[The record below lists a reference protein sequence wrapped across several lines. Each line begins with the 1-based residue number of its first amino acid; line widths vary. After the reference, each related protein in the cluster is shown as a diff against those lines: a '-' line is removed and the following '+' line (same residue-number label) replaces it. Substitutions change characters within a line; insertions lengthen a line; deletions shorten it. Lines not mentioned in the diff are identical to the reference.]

1 MAVFEFR
8 GRNPK
13 GELVTGQLE
22 AASRDAVASQLF
34 GRGITPVDI
43 RAHNP
48 KPDLGQRWLEW
59 RHGGRVETVDLIM
72 FSRQMYTISKAG
84 IPLIKGVRGLAASLR
99 HLPLQRAL
107 NDVVEQLESGIE
119 LSVAMR
125 RHPQIFN
132 NLFVSLVSV
141 GENSGQLDQAF
152 LQLSQYLERD
162 LDTRKRIKAALRYPG
177 FVLIAL
183 VAALVVV
190 NLLVIPAF
198 ADMFAQFDSQLPLP
212 TRILLATSAFFVNYW
227 AYLLLV
233 CSGLVVGFY
242 RYIQTEEGSRRWG
255 QWKLRLPIVG
265 DIVERASMARYARSF
280 GLMLRSGVPLV
291 QTLQLC
297 SRVIDNPFLGDKILR
312 IREGI
317 ERGESLYRTHSNSEM
332 FTPLVMQMIAVG
344 EESGQVDSLLTEMAE
359 FYEQEV
365 DYDLKSISDKI
376 EPIMVVVMAGFVLV
390 LALGIFLPMWNLA
403 QVQGAT

>member
-8 GRNPK
+8 GRSPK
-13 GELVTGQLE
+13 GELVTGQQE
-22 AASRDAVASQLF
+22 AASRDALASHLLS
-34 GRGITPVDI
+34 RGITPLDI
-43 RAHNP
+43 RIHNP
-48 KPDLGQRWLEW
+48 KPDLGQRWQEW
-59 RHGGRVETVDLIM
+59 RHGGRVNTIDLIM
-72 FSRQMYTISKAG
+72 FCRQMHTISKAG

-99 HLPLQRAL
+99 HLPFQRAL

-162 LDTRKRIKAALRYPG
+162 LDTRKRIKSALRYPS
-177 FVLIAL
+177 FVMIALAAAL
-183 VAALVVV
+183 VAV

-227 AYLLLV
+227 FYMLL
-233 CSGLVVGFY
+233 GTGGVVYGFY
-242 RYIQTEEGSRRWG
+242 RYIQTEEGSRHWG
-255 QWKLRLPIVG
+255 LWKLRLPIVG
-265 DIVERASMARYARSF
+265 DIIERASMARYARSF

-291 QTLQLC
+291 QALQLC
-297 SRVIDNPFLGDKILR
+297 SRVIDNPYLGDKILK
-312 IREGI
+312 ICEGI
-317 ERGESLYRTHSNSEM
+317 ERGESLYRTHGNSEM

-344 EESGQVDSLLTEMAE
+344 EESGQVDALLTDVAE

-376 EPIMVVVMAGFVLV
+376 EPIMVVIMAGFVLI